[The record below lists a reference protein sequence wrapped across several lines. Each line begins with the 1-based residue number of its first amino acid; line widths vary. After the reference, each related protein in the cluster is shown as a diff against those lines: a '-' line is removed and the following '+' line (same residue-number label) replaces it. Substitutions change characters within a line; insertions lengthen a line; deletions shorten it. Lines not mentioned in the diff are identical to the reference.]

1 MSNRE
6 EVSKFILRE
15 VNEMSS
21 YIEAYATEE
30 GMKLDVIDSIDQVDL
45 EIRLE
50 SEFGIS
56 IEDEEFS
63 RNETLKDVID
73 YVCTLIDNKC
83 TNVQS

>member
-21 YIEAYATEE
+21 YREAYATEE

-56 IEDEEFS
+56 IDDEEFS
-63 RNETLKDVID
+63 KNETLKDVID
-73 YVCTLIDNKC
+73 YVCTLIDNKSS
-83 TNVQS
+83 NVQS